1 MTSTAVY
8 LAILVLISL
17 LTRSLPRFICPGAC
31 GKDAYYHLLAAERI
45 KRNGMRMPATLKEFV
60 LPGIYDYPPLLHYLW
75 ALFPFRW
82 HLTVERWSSAVIDA
96 VHAMVVYVFSYYFFN
111 SAPSIQDP
119 SFVAFNSALI
129 FIMSPALLTIG
140 TGPRA
145 YQGTP
150 RTLGEL
156 LFSLTLCFSVIGY
169 FNGMII
175 PFFLA
180 VLFGALLCLTSKFAV
195 QAMVFFYVVFALVTL
210 QAYWIILLVGIFMA
224 ALVISKGHYAKVAV
238 GHIAHSRYYLH
249 AISKRF
255 YLLTHR
261 NSWNELKKTTR
272 TIFRNPF
279 RAAKDL
285 FFYHSWTHLL
295 VNHPLLLVI
304 IYILLTNSPAA
315 GHDIAFFLLLWIA
328 AGLVAFILTSLK
340 PFLFLGEAE
349 RYLEY
354 ALLPQ
359 VLYLGISNN
368 LNSTPYIILSYFVG
382 LYLFFSVGFIYGYRN
397 KEKMLPKF
405 SELVRFIC
413 GDDTIHRVLPLYLN
427 DAVQLAYESEKA
439 IAHFPANFRKKF
451 MPFEKFFDFYQKIY
465 PFPNEDLKGLMIEYD
480 LDTLYYSSS
489 DLERAVSFGLNY
501 NFDAFKIIFSNEE
514 YAVLQIKPEIEN
526 GL

>member
-1 MTSTAVY
+1 MDSTAVY
-8 LAILVLISL
+8 LTILVLIAL
-17 LTRSLPRFICPGAC
+17 LTRSLPRFICPGAR
-31 GKDAYYHLLAAERI
+31 GKDAYYHLLAAKRI
-45 KRNGMRMPATLKEFV
+45 RSNGMRIPTTLKEFV

-75 ALFPFRW
+75 ALFPSRW
-82 HLTVERWSSAVIDA
+82 HLTVERWSSAFIDA
-96 VHAMVVYVFSYYFFN
+96 VHAIVVYVFSYYLFN
-111 SAPSIQDP
+111 LVPSLHDP

-156 LFSLTLCFSVIGY
+156 LFSLTLCFSLIGY
-169 FNGMII
+169 LNGTSI

-180 VLFGALLCLTSKFAV
+180 VLFGAFLCLTSKFAV
-195 QAMVFFYVVFALVTL
+195 QAMVFFYFIFALVTL
-210 QAYWIILLVGIFMA
+210 QVYWIILLVSIFMA
-224 ALVISKGHYAKVAV
+224 ALIISRGHYAKVAV
-238 GHIAHSRYYLH
+238 GHIEHSRYYLH

-255 YLLTHR
+255 YLLTQR
-261 NSWNELKKTTR
+261 NSWNELKKATR
-272 TIFRNPF
+272 TIFKNPF
-279 RAAKDL
+279 KAAKSL

-295 VNHPLLLVI
+295 VNHPLLFAI
-304 IYILLTNSPAA
+304 IYISITSSLAV
-315 GHDIAFFLLLWIA
+315 GHPIAFFLLLWIA
-328 AGLVAFILTSLK
+328 AGLVAFILTSMK

-368 LNSTPYIILSYFVG
+368 LNSTPYMVLGYFVA

-405 SELVRFIC
+405 GELVDFMC
-413 GDDTIHRVLPLYLN
+413 GADTIHRVLPIYLN
-427 DAVQLAYESEKA
+427 DAVQMAYESEKA

-451 MPFEKFFDFYQKIY
+451 MPYEKFFDFYQKIY
-465 PFPNEDLKGLMIEYD
+465 PFPNENLKKLMIEYD
-480 LDTLYYSSS
+480 LDTLYYSSG
-489 DLERAVSFGLNY
+489 DLERAVSLGLSY
-501 NFDAFKIIFSNEE
+501 NFDSFETIFSNEE
-514 YAVLQIKPEIEN
+514 YTVLQIKPEIEN